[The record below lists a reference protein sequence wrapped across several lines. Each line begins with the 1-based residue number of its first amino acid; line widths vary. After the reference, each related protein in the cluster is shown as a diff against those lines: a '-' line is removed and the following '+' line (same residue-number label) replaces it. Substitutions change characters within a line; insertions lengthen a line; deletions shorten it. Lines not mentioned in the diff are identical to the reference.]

1 MRIGSA
7 VTSTSANTDN
17 TLIDSP
23 WIPHSPPWFLD
34 VLIRLMSLKKRPAF
48 KSQRQSKICLGMQS
62 TSYRHIN
69 LIVLHYRTHTPIFDS
84 VADALMEELQ
94 TNPVRDCGFKK
105 TQFTNRLQ
113 NIISGT
119 KVSPGG
125 RRIIVEDIVQDDDAE
140 MMDLDDSDAETEST
154 PPKTA
159 AKTSIFPYLPVSPR
173 NLRITVVTPKSTP
186 AKKRVPLS
194 PLTTAPK
201 NKYQMVIGKKF
212 TVAGKKAI
220 KAGIPKPGFNVYVD
234 PDLRPVPQR

>member
-1 MRIGSA
+1 LVPRRINTFDELKEEAGIQK
-7 VTSTSANTDN
+7 STTIED
-17 TLIDSP
+17 L
-23 WIPHSPPWFLD
+23 
-34 VLIRLMSLKKRPAF
+34 
-48 KSQRQSKICLGMQS
+48 LG
-62 TSYRHIN
+62 
-69 LIVLHYRTHTPIFDS
+69 THTPIFDS

-94 TNPVRDCGFKK
+94 TNP
-105 TQFTNRLQ
+105 

-140 MMDLDDSDAETEST
+140 MMDLDDDSDAETEST